1 MKITSPA
8 FGHNQSI
15 PSKYTCDGE
24 NVNPPLSFHD
34 VPQETKSLVLLMEDP
49 DVPHNLRADG
59 MWDHWVVYNI
69 DPTVTAIEEG
79 KTPEGSV
86 GLNTSGGAAYQ
97 GACPPNGQH
106 RYFFKLYALDTVLD
120 FDDASKVTKV
130 LVENALEGH
139 VLAKAELIGV
149 YSRN

>member
-1 MKITSPA
+1 M
-8 FGHNQSI
+8 
-15 PSKYTCDGE
+15 
-24 NVNPPLSFHD
+24 NPPLSFHD